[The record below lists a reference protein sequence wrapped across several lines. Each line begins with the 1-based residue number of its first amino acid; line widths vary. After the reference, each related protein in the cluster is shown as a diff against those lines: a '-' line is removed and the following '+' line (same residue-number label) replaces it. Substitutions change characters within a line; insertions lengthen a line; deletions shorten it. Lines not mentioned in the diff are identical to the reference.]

1 MRGYIHHC
9 CMYIVKEFGMAKPEE
24 RRLKT
29 EYLLRLIEDDGLWT
43 DGQLFSKSAQEGKW
57 TESETV
63 GFWKRGS
70 LKELMSDA

>member
-1 MRGYIHHC
+1 
-9 CMYIVKEFGMAKPEE
+9 MAKPQE

-29 EYLLRLIEDDGLWT
+29 KYLLRLIEDDALWT

-57 TESETV
+57 TESGTV

-70 LKELMSDA
+70 LKELMPGA